1 MGLPQTILEETS
13 HQPDQIGERTSHL
26 TFERNSLLDLVIDIA
41 AQVLLE
47 LVANNFRM
55 RMEYIQAEDHR
66 EAHHPRDQN
75 PLHIFS
81 LKVTGDVME
90 PSLSSMLNQMIH
102 VRSAVQK
109 MKLPT
114 SDSLQNTGMTKSKEM
129 LKTTLQI

>member
-1 MGLPQTILEETS
+1 
-13 HQPDQIGERTSHL
+13 
-26 TFERNSLLDLVIDIA
+26 
-41 AQVLLE
+41 
-47 LVANNFRM
+47 M
-55 RMEYIQAEDHR
+55 RIEYIQAEDHP
-66 EAHHPRDQN
+66 EAHNPRDQN
-75 PLHIFS
+75 PLNIFS

-129 LKTTLQI
+129 LKTTLQIFQRSQENELVHVQKYHQHEDLHTPLHQDSHQRLMEVLLARRMYHHGCH